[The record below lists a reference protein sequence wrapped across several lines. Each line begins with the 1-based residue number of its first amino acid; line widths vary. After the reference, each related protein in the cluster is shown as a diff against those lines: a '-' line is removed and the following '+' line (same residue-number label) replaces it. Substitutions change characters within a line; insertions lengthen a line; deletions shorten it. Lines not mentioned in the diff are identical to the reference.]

1 MNKMENYVEEK
12 KRVID
17 MGRGIFTIL
26 AFGTLPILFMNP
38 AQYFFGL
45 LVCFGIAFGLAWT
58 LV

>member
-1 MNKMENYVEEK
+1 MENYVEGK

-17 MGRGIFTIL
+17 MGRGIFTML
-26 AFGTLPILFMNP
+26 AIGTLPILLMNP
-38 AQYFFGL
+38 AQYLFGL